1 MWFASYSF
9 LLEALVELL
18 FNSVACSMFG
28 ETEHN
33 ILIGVTQKGDY
44 KAAEV
49 KKSSK

>member
-28 ETEHN
+28 ETEHT
-33 ILIGVTQKGDY
+33 LLLGYT
-44 KAAEV
+44 
-49 KKSSK
+49 